1 MTADQIIT
9 AIGFIGIGGILKI
22 GFDYMMST
30 KKAKR
35 DAQQLDKEKRYKAI
49 ILLCYA
55 MVNFEREKTTLI
67 VNRPDI
73 QSIERLKNE
82 LNAELINM
90 LLYAS
95 TRVIMYMKA
104 FISNPNNESLI
115 SLAITMRRDL
125 YGIRTKMRDVNVNIY
140 S

>member
-55 MVNFEREKTTLI
+55 MVNYDREKTNLV

-82 LNAELINM
+82 LDAELINM

-104 FISNPNNESLI
+104 FIDNPTNGSLL
-115 SLAITMRRDL
+115 SLAIAMRRDL
-125 YGIRTKMRDVNVNIY
+125 YVIRTKMKDVYINI
-140 S
+140 